1 VTTAGR
7 ATRETGPLATSQ
19 PHPWPALEAIAS
31 QSVSAGDRWPSL
43 PKELEVRDPE
53 PTTLLRE
60 RERWARLEREQRE
73 C

>member
-7 ATRETGPLATSQ
+7 ALRETEPLATSP

-31 QSVSAGDRWPSL
+31 VSVSAGDRWPSL
-43 PKELEVRDPE
+43 PNELEARDPE
-53 PTTLLRE
+53 PTALVRE
-60 RERWARLEREQRE
+60 HERWVRLEREQRE